1 MYRVQTHFLTN
12 HFYEN
17 SSRKVTKN
25 LKIMC
30 KNSKNYLL
38 VKIFYVFFNKS
49 KIIKTLSFLTKKSQ
63 YNYFIATLKINFNY
77 FKFSLS

>member
-49 KIIKTLSFLTKKSQ
+49 KIIKTISFLTKKSQ
-63 YNYFIATLKINFNY
+63 YIYFIATLKLI
-77 FKFSLS
+77 